1 MSDNSSKFI
10 GSIWSSADDQISS
23 QYRLSVEADSV
34 SNAPRKKGALLN
46 NSSLL
51 SPTTTNSW
59 IFRLDKSFTLPTQT
73 TSTYDVVFNGLKIP
87 RVSAKEDTEKKIKLD
102 FRCDQASDVYIFFK
116 EWIDAGYDP
125 LNGYMESEEDTRIN
139 RHIKLELLNRSAVK
153 TTNGDE
159 NTLVNT
165 TKRGF
170 VSIPQVSRTFRFYHV
185 QPFEINLTE
194 FSHDNGDP
202 VRVDLQFVYL
212 YYKIE

>member
-1 MSDNSSKFI
+1 MASTKFI
-10 GSIWSSADDQISS
+10 ESVWSSADDQISS
-23 QYRLSVEADSV
+23 QYRLTVEADSV

-46 NSSLL
+46 NASLL

-102 FRCDQASDVYIFFK
+102 FRCDQASDVYMFFK
-116 EWIDAGYDP
+116 DWIDAGYDP
-125 LNGYMESEEDTRIN
+125 LNGYMESEEDTRVN
-139 RHIKLELLNRSAVK
+139 RHIKLELLNRGAVK
-153 TTNGDE
+153 TVNGNE
-159 NTLVNT
+159 AT
-165 TKRGF
+165 TIDSK
-170 VSIPQVSRTFRFYHV
+170 SIPQVSKTFRFYHV

-202 VRVDLQFVYL
+202 VRVDLQFVFL
-212 YYKIE
+212 YYKVE

>member
-1 MSDNSSKFI
+1 MSKFI
-10 GSIWSSADDQISS
+10 QSIWSSADDQISS

-51 SPTTTNSW
+51 SPTTPNSW

-153 TTNGDE
+153 TINGNE
-159 NTLVNT
+159 NTVQ
-165 TKRGF
+165 G
-170 VSIPQVSRTFRFYHV
+170 IAQVSRTFRFYHV